1 MNTGARKNTDRKR
14 KPMTKTNRKADG
26 ESEREIRR
34 ETNRKGKTM
43 TNKPEIQTERQRD
56 LNR

>member
-26 ESEREIRR
+26 ESERERYG
-34 ETNRKGKTM
+34 ERKIEK
-43 TNKPEIQTERQRD
+43 ERQ
-56 LNR
+56 